1 MPFCRLNKEYNQQGI
16 YMSAATNNP
25 ANPRGK
31 NDAEGVIAKT
41 KEETKVGKTISFL
54 DEKEEDIGYSFII
67 QPVKTSFAKFSTEIR
82 KIIGGNSSQPA
93 KTTEQNTK
101 DQTEEQ
107 KKAQQAKDDVAKQ
120 NQVDKAFRN
129 PEFAAKLITA
139 ESIKSSAYI
148 CLPLPTQIP
157 RDQLSVSYSVEDL
170 GAAVAGYTLG
180 SEAADRVA
188 NGGSLSELGAAGGSY
203 VIRSL
208 LQEIAPK
215 GVATA
220 FFGNVPNPFA
230 ANIFENVD
238 TRTFTF
244 DWVFQPKSV
253 EESRRLREII
263 NQLRY
268 YALPQPNGLLLEL
281 PHEFNLAFQGTD
293 FLYAFS
299 RCVLSNIEVS
309 HAPNGFNVFTT
320 ADAPQS
326 VALSLT
332 FKEIFP
338 LNKEVIMNFGN
349 PSMTPQQLVV
359 EAETQSPSPSSQTDA
374 SKETAVANSQQ
385 ETENQINQQVADW
398 KAKRAD
404 LTKLEQERDT
414 ILRSR
419 EPDPTRLANV
429 NARITQTKV
438 NMNLI
443 ATEVQSLQAKIN
455 YTTKSGKKLKP
466 LPFV

>member
-1 MPFCRLNKEYNQQGI
+1 MT
-16 YMSAATNNP
+16 SAG
-25 ANPRGK
+25 PRTRGGK
-31 NDAEGVIAKT
+31 RGNHSAENTIAKK

-54 DEKEEDIGYSFII
+54 DEQENDIGYSFII
-67 QPVKTSFAKFSTEIR
+67 QPVKTSFAKFSTDLR
-82 KIIGGNSSQPA
+82 QLIGGNSSQPA
-93 KTTEQNTK
+93 KTAEQNTQ

-120 NQVDKAFRN
+120 NQVNNFLRN
-129 PEFAAKLITA
+129 SEFTAKLITA

-170 GAAVAGYTLG
+170 GTAVAGYTLG

-188 NGGSLSELGAAGGSY
+188 NGGSLSELASAGGSY

-208 LQEIAPK
+208 LQGIAPK

-238 TRTFTF
+238 TRSFTF

-253 EESRRLREII
+253 EESNKLREII

-326 VALSLT
+326 IALSLT

-338 LNKEVIMNFGN
+338 LNKDVIMNFGN
-349 PSMTPQQLVV
+349 PSMTPQQLVAEV
-359 EAETQSPSPSSQTDA
+359 EAPSTSQSDAASETV
-374 SKETAVANSQQ
+374 VANSQL
-385 ETENQINQQVADW
+385 ETEKQINQQVADW
-398 KAKRAD
+398 KAKEIQRN
-404 LTKLEQERDT
+404 KLVAERERIDGYA
-414 ILRSR
+414 
-419 EPDPTRLANV
+419 PFQDRLAQV
-429 NARITQTKV
+429 NKEITQLEID
-438 NMNLI
+438 MNLT

-455 YTTKSGKKLKP
+455 YTDRTGKKLKP
-466 LPFV
+466 LPLRP

>member
-1 MPFCRLNKEYNQQGI
+1 MPRTE
-16 YMSAATNNP
+16 TP
-25 ANPRGK
+25 RTPRGN
-31 NDAEGVIAKT
+31 NDADKTIAEK

-67 QPVKTSFAKFSTEIR
+67 QPVKTSFERLSSNIR
-82 KIIGGNSSQPA
+82 DLIGGNSKEPA
-93 KTTEQNTK
+93 KTTNENTK
-101 DQTEEQ
+101 DLTTNDQIAEQ
-107 KKAQQAKDDVAKQ
+107 AAKDLQAGLAGKLQ
-120 NQVDKAFRN
+120 QFT
-129 PEFAAKLITA
+129 AKLISK

-170 GAAVAGYTLG
+170 GAFAGGYALG
-180 SEAADRVA
+180 QEVSDRMED
-188 NGGSLSELGAAGGSY
+188 GGALSPAGAAAGTY
-203 VIRSL
+203 VLRTL
-208 LQEIAPK
+208 LQGIAPK

-220 FFGNVPNPFA
+220 FFGDVPNPFSA
-230 ANIFENVD
+230 TIFENVD
-238 TRTFTF
+238 PRTFTF
-244 DWVFQPKSV
+244 DWVFQPKTQ
-253 EESRRLREII
+253 EESIKLREII

-268 YALPQPNGLLLEL
+268 YALPKPNGLILEL
-281 PHEFNLAFQGTD
+281 PHEFNLAFQGTE

-320 ADAPQS
+320 IDAPQS

-338 LNKEVIMNFGN
+338 LNKTVIMNFNN
-349 PSMTPQQLVV
+349 PSMTPEQLVLK
-359 EAETQSPSPSSQTDA
+359 ESQSTSQSDA
-374 SKETAVANSQQ
+374 ASETAGANNQQ
-385 ETENQINQQVADW
+385 ETENQINLQVADW
-398 KAKRAD
+398 KANRAD

-414 ILRSR
+414 ILRAR
-419 EPDPTRLANV
+419 EVDLNRLANV

-455 YTTKSGKKLKP
+455 YTAKSGKKLKP

>member
-1 MPFCRLNKEYNQQGI
+1 
-16 YMSAATNNP
+16 MSE
-25 ANPRGK
+25 ANPRGN
-31 NDAEGVIAKT
+31 NDADKTIAKK

-54 DEKEEDIGYSFII
+54 NEQDNSIGYSFII
-67 QPVKTSFAKFSTEIR
+67 QPVKTSFKKFESDLKTL
-82 KIIGGNSSQPA
+82 IGKNIGESVNTPA
-93 KTTEQNTK
+93 QNTK
-101 DQTEEQ
+101 DLTKDQQTEE
-107 KKAQQAKDDVAKQ
+107 VAKQ
-120 NQVDKAFRN
+120 LQGNLYDILSDFS
-129 PEFAAKLITA
+129 AKLITV

-157 RDQLSVSYSVEDL
+157 RDQLSVGYSVEDL
-170 GAAVAGYTLG
+170 GAFAGGYALG
-180 SEAADRVA
+180 QEARELVG
-188 NGGSLSELGAAGGSY
+188 NGGALSPLGAAAGSY
-203 VIRSL
+203 VLRTL
-208 LQEIAPK
+208 LQGIAPK

-253 EESRRLREII
+253 EESIRLREII

-268 YALPQPNGLLLEL
+268 FALPQPSNLILEL
-281 PHEFNLAFQGTD
+281 PHEFNLAFQGTE

-349 PSMTPQQLVV
+349 PSMTPEQLVLA
-359 EAETQSPSPSSQTDA
+359 AETEAPSNSQSDA
-374 SKETAVANSQQ
+374 ASETAVANSQQ
-385 ETENQINQQVADW
+385 ETEKQINQKVADW
-398 KAKRAD
+398 KAKEIQRN
-404 LTKLEQERDT
+404 KLVREREEAEDYA
-414 ILRSR
+414 
-419 EPDPTRLANV
+419 PFQDRLPGI
-429 NARITQTKV
+429 NAKITALEV
-438 NMNLI
+438 DMNLTS
-443 ATEVQSLQAKIN
+443 TEVQSLQAKIN
-455 YTTKSGKKLKP
+455 YTDRTGKKLKP
-466 LPFV
+466 LPLRP

>member
-1 MPFCRLNKEYNQQGI
+1 MPRTE
-16 YMSAATNNP
+16 TP
-25 ANPRGK
+25 RTPRGN
-31 NDAEGVIAKT
+31 NDADKTIAEK

-67 QPVKTSFAKFSTEIR
+67 QPVKTSFERLSSNIR
-82 KIIGGNSSQPA
+82 DLIGGNSKEPA
-93 KTTEQNTK
+93 KTTNENTK
-101 DQTEEQ
+101 DLTTNDQKAEQ
-107 KKAQQAKDDVAKQ
+107 AAKDLQAGLAGKLQ
-120 NQVDKAFRN
+120 QFT
-129 PEFAAKLITA
+129 AKLISK

-170 GAAVAGYTLG
+170 GAFAGGYALG
-180 SEAADRVA
+180 QEVSDRMED
-188 NGGSLSELGAAGGSY
+188 GGALSPAGAAAGTY
-203 VIRSL
+203 VLRTL
-208 LQEIAPK
+208 LQGIAPK

-220 FFGNVPNPFA
+220 FFGDVPNPFSA
-230 ANIFENVD
+230 TIFENVD
-238 TRTFTF
+238 PRTFTF
-244 DWVFQPKSV
+244 DWVFQPKTQ
-253 EESRRLREII
+253 EESIKLREII

-268 YALPQPNGLLLEL
+268 YALPKPNDLILEL
-281 PHEFNLAFQGTD
+281 PHEFNLAFQGTE

-320 ADAPQS
+320 IDAPQS

-338 LNKEVIMNFGN
+338 LNKTVIMNFNN
-349 PSMTPQQLVV
+349 PSMTPEQLVLK
-359 EAETQSPSPSSQTDA
+359 ESQSTSQSDA
-374 SKETAVANSQQ
+374 ASETAGANNQQ

-414 ILRSR
+414 ILRAR
-419 EPDPTRLANV
+419 EVDLNRLANV

-455 YTTKSGKKLKP
+455 YTAKSGKKLKP

>member
-1 MPFCRLNKEYNQQGI
+1 MPAGTHNYKF
-16 YMSAATNNP
+16 
-25 ANPRGK
+25 PRGN
-31 NDAEGVIAKT
+31 NDAEKTTAKK
-41 KEETKVGKTISFL
+41 KEETKVGKTLSFL
-54 DEKEEDIGYSFII
+54 DEREEDIGYSFIM
-67 QPVKTSFAKFSTEIR
+67 QPVKTSFKKFSSDI
-82 KIIGGNSSQPA
+82 KSLVGGNSKEPA
-93 KTTEQNTK
+93 KTTNENTK
-101 DQTEEQ
+101 DLTTNDQKAEQ
-107 KKAQQAKDDVAKQ
+107 AAKGLQKGLLGKLEQ
-120 NQVDKAFRN
+120 FN
-129 PEFAAKLITA
+129 AKLISK

-157 RDQLSVSYSVEDL
+157 RDQLNVTYSVEDL
-170 GAAVAGYTLG
+170 GAYAGGYALG
-180 SEAADRVA
+180 QEVSDRMGD
-188 NGGSLSELGAAGGSY
+188 GGALSPAGAAAGSY
-203 VIRSL
+203 VLRSI
-208 LQEIAPK
+208 LQGIAPK

-220 FFGNVPNPFA
+220 FFGDVPNPFA
-230 ANIFENVD
+230 ATIFESVD
-238 TRTFTF
+238 PRTFTF
-244 DWVFQPKSV
+244 DWVFQPKSE

-268 YALPQPNGLLLEL
+268 YALPQPNGLLLDL

-299 RCVLSNIEVS
+299 RCVLTTIEVS

-320 ADAPQS
+320 IDAPQS
-326 VALSLT
+326 IALSLT

-338 LNKEVIMNFGN
+338 LNKDVIMNFGN
-349 PSMTPQQLVV
+349 PSMTPEQLVV
-359 EAETQSPSPSSQTDA
+359 EAETPSASQSDA
-374 SKETAVANSQQ
+374 ASETSVSNNQQ

-414 ILRSR
+414 ILRAR
-419 EPDPTRLANV
+419 EVDPNRLANV

-455 YTTKSGKKLKP
+455 YTAKSGKKLKP

>member
-1 MPFCRLNKEYNQQGI
+1 MPRTE
-16 YMSAATNNP
+16 TP
-25 ANPRGK
+25 RTPRGN
-31 NDAEGVIAKT
+31 NDADKTIAEK

-67 QPVKTSFAKFSTEIR
+67 QPVKTSFERLSSNIR
-82 KIIGGNSSQPA
+82 DLIGGNSKEPA
-93 KTTEQNTK
+93 KTTNENTK
-101 DQTEEQ
+101 DLTTNDQKAEQ
-107 KKAQQAKDDVAKQ
+107 AAKDLQAGLAGKLQ
-120 NQVDKAFRN
+120 QFT
-129 PEFAAKLITA
+129 AKLISK

-170 GAAVAGYTLG
+170 GAFAGGYALG
-180 SEAADRVA
+180 QEVSDRMED
-188 NGGSLSELGAAGGSY
+188 GGALSPAGAAAGTY
-203 VIRSL
+203 VLRTL
-208 LQEIAPK
+208 LQGIAPK

-220 FFGNVPNPFA
+220 FFGDVPNPFSA
-230 ANIFENVD
+230 TIFENVD
-238 TRTFTF
+238 PRTFTF
-244 DWVFQPKSV
+244 DWVFQPKTQ
-253 EESRRLREII
+253 EESIKLREII

-268 YALPQPNGLLLEL
+268 YALPKPNGLILEL
-281 PHEFNLAFQGTD
+281 PHEFNLAFQGTE

-320 ADAPQS
+320 IDAPQS

-338 LNKEVIMNFGN
+338 LNKTVIMNFNN
-349 PSMTPQQLVV
+349 PSMTPEQLVLK
-359 EAETQSPSPSSQTDA
+359 ESQSTSQSDA
-374 SKETAVANSQQ
+374 ASETAGANNQQ

-414 ILRSR
+414 ILRAR
-419 EPDPTRLANV
+419 EVDLNRLANV

-455 YTTKSGKKLKP
+455 YTAKSGL
-466 LPFV
+466 LIILGWSCFQIRW

>member
-1 MPFCRLNKEYNQQGI
+1 MTSTG
-16 YMSAATNNP
+16 
-25 ANPRGK
+25 PRTRGG
-31 NDAEGVIAKT
+31 NRAEKDVAKK

-54 DEKEEDIGYSFII
+54 DENENIGYSFII
-67 QPVKTSFAKFSTEIR
+67 QPVKTSFAKFSTAIKE
-82 KIIGGNSSQPA
+82 IIGGNSTQPA
-93 KTTEQNTK
+93 KTSEQNTK
-101 DQTEEQ
+101 DQTEDQ
-107 KKAQQAKDDVAKQ
+107 KQAAQRKADVEKQ
-120 NQVDKAFRN
+120 NRVDKALRK
-129 PEFAAKLITA
+129 PEFTAKLITA

-398 KAKRAD
+398 KTKD
-404 LTKLEQERDT
+404 TELKKLTEQLIKQQQIGGEQSER
-414 ILRSR
+414 IESS
-419 EPDPTRLANV
+419 
-429 NARITQTKV
+429 I
-438 NMNLI
+438 
-443 ATEVQSLQAKIN
+443 QAKITATRNDMNAIKTEVTALQEKIN
-455 YTTKSGKKLKP
+455 YKDRTGRTLKP
-466 LPFV
+466 LPSR

>member
-1 MPFCRLNKEYNQQGI
+1 MPRTE
-16 YMSAATNNP
+16 TP
-25 ANPRGK
+25 RTPRGN
-31 NDAEGVIAKT
+31 NDADKTIAEK

-67 QPVKTSFAKFSTEIR
+67 QPVKTSFERLSSDIR
-82 KIIGGNSSQPA
+82 DLIGGNSKEPA
-93 KTTEQNTK
+93 KTTNENTK
-101 DQTEEQ
+101 DLTTNDQKAEQ
-107 KKAQQAKDDVAKQ
+107 AAKDLQAGLAGKLQ
-120 NQVDKAFRN
+120 QFT
-129 PEFAAKLITA
+129 AKLISK

-170 GAAVAGYTLG
+170 GAFAGGYALG
-180 SEAADRVA
+180 QEVSDRMED
-188 NGGSLSELGAAGGSY
+188 GGALSPAGAAAGTY
-203 VIRSL
+203 VLRTL
-208 LQEIAPK
+208 LQGIAPK

-220 FFGNVPNPFA
+220 FFGDVPNPFSA
-230 ANIFENVD
+230 TIFENVD
-238 TRTFTF
+238 PRTFTF
-244 DWVFQPKSV
+244 DWVFQPKTQ
-253 EESRRLREII
+253 EESIKLREII

-268 YALPQPNGLLLEL
+268 YALPKPNGLILEL
-281 PHEFNLAFQGTD
+281 PHEFNLAFQGTE

-320 ADAPQS
+320 IDAPQS

-338 LNKEVIMNFGN
+338 LNKTVIMNFNN
-349 PSMTPQQLVV
+349 PSMTPEQLVLK
-359 EAETQSPSPSSQTDA
+359 ESQSTSQSDA
-374 SKETAVANSQQ
+374 ASETAGANNQQ

-414 ILRSR
+414 ILRAR
-419 EPDPTRLANV
+419 EVDLNRLANV

-455 YTTKSGKKLKP
+455 YTAKSGKKLKP

>member
-1 MPFCRLNKEYNQQGI
+1 MPRTE
-16 YMSAATNNP
+16 TP
-25 ANPRGK
+25 RTPRGN
-31 NDAEGVIAKT
+31 NDADKTIAEK

-67 QPVKTSFAKFSTEIR
+67 QPVKTSFERLSSNIR
-82 KIIGGNSSQPA
+82 DLIGGNSKEPA
-93 KTTEQNTK
+93 KTTNENTK
-101 DQTEEQ
+101 DLTTNDQKAEQ
-107 KKAQQAKDDVAKQ
+107 AAKDLQAGLAGKLQ
-120 NQVDKAFRN
+120 QFT
-129 PEFAAKLITA
+129 AKLISK

-170 GAAVAGYTLG
+170 GAFAGGYALG
-180 SEAADRVA
+180 QEASDRMED
-188 NGGSLSELGAAGGSY
+188 GGALSPAGAAAGTY
-203 VIRSL
+203 VLRTL
-208 LQEIAPK
+208 LQGIAPK

-220 FFGNVPNPFA
+220 FFGDVPNPFSA
-230 ANIFENVD
+230 TIFENVD
-238 TRTFTF
+238 PRTFTF
-244 DWVFQPKSV
+244 DWVFQPKTQ
-253 EESRRLREII
+253 EESIKLREII

-268 YALPQPNGLLLEL
+268 YALPKPNGLILEL
-281 PHEFNLAFQGTD
+281 PHEFNLAFQGTE

-320 ADAPQS
+320 IDAPQS

-338 LNKEVIMNFGN
+338 LNKTVIMNFNN
-349 PSMTPQQLVV
+349 PSMTPEQLVLK
-359 EAETQSPSPSSQTDA
+359 ESQSTSQSDA
-374 SKETAVANSQQ
+374 ASETAGANNQQ

-414 ILRSR
+414 ILRAR
-419 EPDPTRLANV
+419 EVDLNRLANV

-455 YTTKSGKKLKP
+455 YTAKSGKKLKP

>member
-1 MPFCRLNKEYNQQGI
+1 MPRTE
-16 YMSAATNNP
+16 TP
-25 ANPRGK
+25 RTPRGN
-31 NDAEGVIAKT
+31 NDADKTIAEK

-67 QPVKTSFAKFSTEIR
+67 QPVKTSFERLSSNIR
-82 KIIGGNSSQPA
+82 DLIGGNSKEPA
-93 KTTEQNTK
+93 KTTNENTK
-101 DQTEEQ
+101 DLTTNDQKAEQ
-107 KKAQQAKDDVAKQ
+107 AAKDLQAGLAGKLQ
-120 NQVDKAFRN
+120 QFT
-129 PEFAAKLITA
+129 AKLISK

-170 GAAVAGYTLG
+170 GAFAGGYALG
-180 SEAADRVA
+180 QEASDRMED
-188 NGGSLSELGAAGGSY
+188 GGALSPAGAAAGTY
-203 VIRSL
+203 VLRTL
-208 LQEIAPK
+208 LQGIAPK

-220 FFGNVPNPFA
+220 FFGDVPNPFSA
-230 ANIFENVD
+230 TIFENVD
-238 TRTFTF
+238 PRTFTF
-244 DWVFQPKSV
+244 DWVFQPKTQ
-253 EESRRLREII
+253 EESIKLREII

-268 YALPQPNGLLLEL
+268 YALPKPNGLILEL
-281 PHEFNLAFQGTD
+281 PHEFNLAFQGTE

-320 ADAPQS
+320 IDAPQS

-338 LNKEVIMNFGN
+338 LNKTVIMNFNN
-349 PSMTPQQLVV
+349 PSMTPEQLVLK
-359 EAETQSPSPSSQTDA
+359 ESQSTSQSDA
-374 SKETAVANSQQ
+374 ASETAGANNQQ

-414 ILRSR
+414 ILRAR
-419 EPDPTRLANV
+419 EVDPNRLANV

-455 YTTKSGKKLKP
+455 YTAKSGKKLKP

>member
-1 MPFCRLNKEYNQQGI
+1 MPRTE
-16 YMSAATNNP
+16 TP
-25 ANPRGK
+25 RTPRGN
-31 NDAEGVIAKT
+31 NDADKTIAEK

-67 QPVKTSFAKFSTEIR
+67 QPVKTSFERLSSNIR
-82 KIIGGNSSQPA
+82 DLIGGNSKEPA
-93 KTTEQNTK
+93 KTTNENTK
-101 DQTEEQ
+101 DLTTNDQKAEQ
-107 KKAQQAKDDVAKQ
+107 AAKDLQAGLAGKLQ
-120 NQVDKAFRN
+120 QFT
-129 PEFAAKLITA
+129 AKLISK

-170 GAAVAGYTLG
+170 GAFAGGYALG
-180 SEAADRVA
+180 QEVSDRMED
-188 NGGSLSELGAAGGSY
+188 GGALSPAGAAAGTY
-203 VIRSL
+203 VLRTL
-208 LQEIAPK
+208 LQGIAPK

-220 FFGNVPNPFA
+220 FFGDVPNPFSA
-230 ANIFENVD
+230 TIFENVD
-238 TRTFTF
+238 PRTFTF
-244 DWVFQPKSV
+244 DWVFQPKTQ
-253 EESRRLREII
+253 EESIKLREII

-268 YALPQPNGLLLEL
+268 YALPKPNGLILEL
-281 PHEFNLAFQGTD
+281 PHEFNLAFQGTE

-320 ADAPQS
+320 IDAPQS

-338 LNKEVIMNFGN
+338 LNKTVIMNFNN
-349 PSMTPQQLVV
+349 PSMTPEQLVLK
-359 EAETQSPSPSSQTDA
+359 ESQSTSQSDA
-374 SKETAVANSQQ
+374 ASETAGANNQQ

-414 ILRSR
+414 ILRAR
-419 EPDPTRLANV
+419 EVDLNRLANV

-455 YTTKSGKKLKP
+455 YTAKSGKKLKP

>member
-1 MPFCRLNKEYNQQGI
+1 MPAGTHNYKF
-16 YMSAATNNP
+16 
-25 ANPRGK
+25 PRGN
-31 NDAEGVIAKT
+31 NDAEKTTAKK
-41 KEETKVGKTISFL
+41 KEETKVGKTLSFL
-54 DEKEEDIGYSFII
+54 DEREEDIGYSFIM
-67 QPVKTSFAKFSTEIR
+67 QPVKTSFTKFSSDI
-82 KIIGGNSSQPA
+82 KSLVGGNSKEPA
-93 KTTEQNTK
+93 KTTNENTK
-101 DQTEEQ
+101 DLTTNDQKAEQ
-107 KKAQQAKDDVAKQ
+107 AAKDLQKGLLGKLQ
-120 NQVDKAFRN
+120 QFN
-129 PEFAAKLITA
+129 AKLISK

-157 RDQLSVSYSVEDL
+157 RDQLNVTYSVEDL
-170 GAAVAGYTLG
+170 GAYAGGYALG
-180 SEAADRVA
+180 QEVSDRVGD
-188 NGGSLSELGAAGGSY
+188 GGALSPAGAAAGSY
-203 VIRSL
+203 VLRSI
-208 LQEIAPK
+208 LQGIAPK

-220 FFGNVPNPFA
+220 FFGDVPNPFA
-230 ANIFENVD
+230 ATIFESVD
-238 TRTFTF
+238 PRTFTF
-244 DWVFQPKSV
+244 DWVFQPKSE

-268 YALPQPNGLLLEL
+268 YALPQPNGLLLDL

-299 RCVLSNIEVS
+299 RCVLTTIEVS

-320 ADAPQS
+320 IDAPQS
-326 VALSLT
+326 IALSLT

-338 LNKEVIMNFGN
+338 LNKDVIMNFGN
-349 PSMTPQQLVV
+349 PSMTPEQLVV
-359 EAETQSPSPSSQTDA
+359 EAETPSASQSDA
-374 SKETAVANSQQ
+374 ASETSVSNNQQ

-414 ILRSR
+414 ILRAR
-419 EPDPTRLANV
+419 EVDPNRLANV

-455 YTTKSGKKLKP
+455 YTAKSGKKLKP

>member
-1 MPFCRLNKEYNQQGI
+1 MPRTE
-16 YMSAATNNP
+16 TP
-25 ANPRGK
+25 RTPRGN
-31 NDAEGVIAKT
+31 NDADKTIAEK

-67 QPVKTSFAKFSTEIR
+67 QPVKTSFERLSSDIR
-82 KIIGGNSSQPA
+82 DLIGGNSKEPA
-93 KTTEQNTK
+93 KTTNENTK
-101 DQTEEQ
+101 DLTTNDQKAEQ
-107 KKAQQAKDDVAKQ
+107 AAKGLRAGLAGKLQQ
-120 NQVDKAFRN
+120 FT
-129 PEFAAKLITA
+129 AKLISK

-170 GAAVAGYTLG
+170 GAFAGGYALG
-180 SEAADRVA
+180 QEASDRMED
-188 NGGSLSELGAAGGSY
+188 GGALSPAGAAAGTY
-203 VIRSL
+203 VLRTL
-208 LQEIAPK
+208 LQGIAPK

-220 FFGNVPNPFA
+220 FFGDVPNPFSA
-230 ANIFENVD
+230 TIFENVD
-238 TRTFTF
+238 PRTFTF
-244 DWVFQPKSV
+244 DWVFQPKTQ
-253 EESRRLREII
+253 EESIKLREII

-268 YALPQPNGLLLEL
+268 YALPKPNGLILEL
-281 PHEFNLAFQGTD
+281 PHEFNLAFQGTE

-320 ADAPQS
+320 IDAPQS

-338 LNKEVIMNFGN
+338 LNKTVIMNFNN
-349 PSMTPQQLVV
+349 PSMTPEQLVLK
-359 EAETQSPSPSSQTDA
+359 ESQSTSQSDA
-374 SKETAVANSQQ
+374 ASETAGANNQQ

-414 ILRSR
+414 ILRAR
-419 EPDPTRLANV
+419 EVDLNRLANV

-455 YTTKSGKKLKP
+455 YTAKSGKKLKP

>member
-1 MPFCRLNKEYNQQGI
+1 MPAGTHNYF
-16 YMSAATNNP
+16 S
-25 ANPRGK
+25 PRGNNNVEK
-31 NDAEGVIAKT
+31 TVAKK

-54 DEKEEDIGYSFII
+54 DENENIGYSFII
-67 QPVKTSFAKFSTEIR
+67 QPVKTSFKKFSTEL
-82 KIIGGNSSQPA
+82 KDIIGGNSTQPA
-93 KTTEQNTK
+93 KTSEQNTK

-107 KKAQQAKDDVAKQ
+107 KKAQQDVAKQ
-120 NQVDKAFRN
+120 NQVNKFLRTS
-129 PEFAAKLITA
+129 EFTAKLITA

-170 GAAVAGYTLG
+170 GAAIAGYTLG

-203 VIRSL
+203 VVRSL
-208 LQEIAPK
+208 LQAIAPK

-220 FFGNVPNPFA
+220 FFGNVPNPFS

-238 TRTFTF
+238 PRTFTF
-244 DWVFQPKSV
+244 DWVFQPKSQ
-253 EESRRLREII
+253 EESIKLREII

-268 YALPQPNGLLLEL
+268 YALPEPNGLLLEL

-320 ADAPQS
+320 IDAPQS

-349 PSMTPQQLVV
+349 PSMTPEQLVLA
-359 EAETQSPSPSSQTDA
+359 AETEAPSNSQSDA
-374 SKETAVANSQQ
+374 ASETAVANSQQ
-385 ETENQINQQVADW
+385 ETEKQINQKVADW
-398 KAKRAD
+398 KAKEIQRN
-404 LTKLEQERDT
+404 KLVREREEAEDYA
-414 ILRSR
+414 
-419 EPDPTRLANV
+419 PFQDRLPGI
-429 NARITQTKV
+429 NAKITALEV
-438 NMNLI
+438 DMNLT

-455 YTTKSGKKLKP
+455 YTDRTGKKLKP
-466 LPFV
+466 LPLRP

>member
-1 MPFCRLNKEYNQQGI
+1 MPAGTHNYKF
-16 YMSAATNNP
+16 
-25 ANPRGK
+25 PRGN
-31 NDAEGVIAKT
+31 NDAEKTTAKK
-41 KEETKVGKTISFL
+41 KEETKVGKTLSFL
-54 DEKEEDIGYSFII
+54 DEREEDIGYSFIM
-67 QPVKTSFAKFSTEIR
+67 QPVKTSFKKFSSDI
-82 KIIGGNSSQPA
+82 KSLVGGNSKEPA
-93 KTTEQNTK
+93 KTTNENTK
-101 DQTEEQ
+101 DLTTNDQKAEQ
-107 KKAQQAKDDVAKQ
+107 AAKDLQKGLLGKLQ
-120 NQVDKAFRN
+120 QFN
-129 PEFAAKLITA
+129 AKLISK

-157 RDQLSVSYSVEDL
+157 RDQLNVTYSVEDL
-170 GAAVAGYTLG
+170 GAYAGGYALG
-180 SEAADRVA
+180 QEVSDRMGD
-188 NGGSLSELGAAGGSY
+188 GGALSPAGAAAGSY
-203 VIRSL
+203 VLRSI
-208 LQEIAPK
+208 LQGIAPK

-220 FFGNVPNPFA
+220 FFGDVPNPFA
-230 ANIFENVD
+230 ATIFESVD
-238 TRTFTF
+238 PRTFTF
-244 DWVFQPKSV
+244 DWVFQPKSE

-268 YALPQPNGLLLEL
+268 YALPQPNGLLLDL

-299 RCVLSNIEVS
+299 RCVLTTIEVS

-320 ADAPQS
+320 IDAPQS
-326 VALSLT
+326 IALSLT

-338 LNKEVIMNFGN
+338 LNKDVIMNFGN
-349 PSMTPQQLVV
+349 PSMTPEQLVV
-359 EAETQSPSPSSQTDA
+359 EAETPSASQSDA
-374 SKETAVANSQQ
+374 ASETSVSNNQQ

-414 ILRSR
+414 ILRAR
-419 EPDPTRLANV
+419 EVDPNRLANV

-455 YTTKSGKKLKP
+455 YTAKSGKKLKP

>member
-1 MPFCRLNKEYNQQGI
+1 
-16 YMSAATNNP
+16 MSE
-25 ANPRGK
+25 ANPRGN
-31 NDAEGVIAKT
+31 NDADKTIAKK

-54 DEKEEDIGYSFII
+54 NEQDNSIGYSFII
-67 QPVKTSFAKFSTEIR
+67 QPVKTSFKKFESDL
-82 KIIGGNSSQPA
+82 KALIGKNIGESVNTPA
-93 KTTEQNTK
+93 QNTK
-101 DQTEEQ
+101 DLTKDQQTEE
-107 KKAQQAKDDVAKQ
+107 VAKQ
-120 NQVDKAFRN
+120 LQGNLYDILSDFS
-129 PEFAAKLITA
+129 AKLITV

-157 RDQLSVSYSVEDL
+157 RDQLSVGYSVEDL
-170 GAAVAGYTLG
+170 GAFAGGYALG
-180 SEAADRVA
+180 QEARELVG
-188 NGGSLSELGAAGGSY
+188 NGGALSPLGAAAGSY
-203 VIRSL
+203 VLRTL
-208 LQEIAPK
+208 LQGIAPK

-253 EESRRLREII
+253 EESIRLREII

-268 YALPQPNGLLLEL
+268 FALPQPSNLILEL
-281 PHEFNLAFQGTD
+281 PHEFNLAFQGTE

-349 PSMTPQQLVV
+349 PSMTPQQTIPAV
-359 EAETQSPSPSSQTDA
+359 ESDNSQSDA
-374 SKETAVANSQQ
+374 ASETAVANSQQ
-385 ETENQINQQVADW
+385 EIELQINQKVADW
-398 KAKRAD
+398 KAKFDQRNKLQQEIDTRNSNRGLAPSGSAQIAIQNKIVSVETQK
-404 LTKLEQERDT
+404 TKLEE
-414 ILRSR
+414 
-419 EPDPTRLANV
+419 
-429 NARITQTKV
+429 
-438 NMNLI
+438 NMDEI
-443 ATEVQSLQAKIN
+443 ATEVQSLQEKIN
-455 YTTKSGKKLKP
+455 YTDRTGRKLKP
-466 LPFV
+466 LPLYTSSASANT

>member
-1 MPFCRLNKEYNQQGI
+1 MPAGTHNYF
-16 YMSAATNNP
+16 S
-25 ANPRGK
+25 PRGNNNVEK
-31 NDAEGVIAKT
+31 TVAKK

-54 DEKEEDIGYSFII
+54 DENENIGYSFII
-67 QPVKTSFAKFSTEIR
+67 QPVKTSFKKFSTEL
-82 KIIGGNSSQPA
+82 KDIIGGNSTQPA
-93 KTTEQNTK
+93 KTSEQNTK

-107 KKAQQAKDDVAKQ
+107 KKAQQDVAKQ
-120 NQVDKAFRN
+120 NQVNKFLRTS
-129 PEFAAKLITA
+129 EFTAKLITA

-170 GAAVAGYTLG
+170 GAAIAGYTLG

-203 VIRSL
+203 VVRSL
-208 LQEIAPK
+208 LQAIAPK

-220 FFGNVPNPFA
+220 FFGNVPNPFS

-238 TRTFTF
+238 PRTFTF
-244 DWVFQPKSV
+244 DWVFQPKSQ
-253 EESRRLREII
+253 EESIKLREII

-268 YALPQPNGLLLEL
+268 YALPEPNGLLLEL

-320 ADAPQS
+320 IDAPQS

-349 PSMTPQQLVV
+349 PSMTPEQLVLA
-359 EAETQSPSPSSQTDA
+359 AETEAPSNSQSDA
-374 SKETAVANSQQ
+374 ASETAVANSQQ
-385 ETENQINQQVADW
+385 ETEKQINQKVADW
-398 KAKRAD
+398 KAKEIQRN
-404 LTKLEQERDT
+404 KLVREREEAEDYA
-414 ILRSR
+414 
-419 EPDPTRLANV
+419 PFKNRLPGI
-429 NARITQTKV
+429 NAKITALEV
-438 NMNLI
+438 DMNLT

-455 YTTKSGKKLKP
+455 YTDRTGKKLKP
-466 LPFV
+466 LPLRP

>member
-1 MPFCRLNKEYNQQGI
+1 MTSTGPRTRGGKRGNN
-16 YMSAATNNP
+16 SAEET
-25 ANPRGK
+25 
-31 NDAEGVIAKT
+31 VAKK

-54 DEKEEDIGYSFII
+54 DENEDIGYSFII
-67 QPVKTSFAKFSTEIR
+67 QPVKTSFKKFSSELR
-82 KIIGGNSSQPA
+82 SIIGGNSTQPA
-93 KTTEQNTK
+93 KTAKQNTT

-107 KKAQQAKDDVAKQ
+107 KAADDIAKQ
-120 NQVDKAFRN
+120 NQVNSFLRN
-129 PEFAAKLITA
+129 SEFTAKLITA

-188 NGGSLSELGAAGGSY
+188 NGGSLSDLGAAGGSY

-208 LQEIAPK
+208 LQSIAPK

-220 FFGNVPNPFA
+220 FFGNVPNPFS

-238 TRTFTF
+238 PRTFTF
-244 DWVFQPKSV
+244 DWVFQPKSE

-268 YALPQPNGLLLEL
+268 YALPEPNGLLLEL
-281 PHEFNLAFQGTD
+281 PHEFNLAFQGTE

-320 ADAPQS
+320 IDAPQA

-349 PSMTPQQLVV
+349 PSMTPEQLALGAD
-359 EAETQSPSPSSQTDA
+359 AEIPSNSQSDA
-374 SKETAVANSQQ
+374 ASETAVANSQQ

-398 KAKRAD
+398 KAKEIQRN
-404 LTKLEQERDT
+404 KLVAERERIDGYA
-414 ILRSR
+414 
-419 EPDPTRLANV
+419 PFQDRLAQV
-429 NARITQTKV
+429 NKEITQLEID
-438 NMNLI
+438 MNLT

-455 YTTKSGKKLKP
+455 YTDRTGKKLKP
-466 LPFV
+466 LPLRP